1 MISCYRHSW
10 PGLGG
15 YNFLLCFDGCRS
27 DKRFSLLAWFSQ
39 AVRGICYYWKHV
51 YNSDRFILFLIIEN
65 QFKQYTDLITSQSV
79 DQIAGMLRQLM
90 IKKMPYFR
98 FSCFKIFNS
107 LYMLSKYELFIKYW
121 FSSGFR
127 VMRSSIRGDVITWR
141 LNLAPKSALIY
152 IAKV

>member
-90 IKKMPYFR
+90 IKKNAWICLTFD
-98 FSCFKIFNS
+98 FLALKS
-107 LYMLSKYELFIKYW
+107 LILYICYQNMNCLLNIDFLQVSELCALRSK
-121 FSSGFR
+121 
-127 VMRSSIRGDVITWR
+127 VT
-141 LNLAPKSALIY
+141 
-152 IAKV
+152 